1 MYIAEMQQKIQK
13 KFFDSEIMAFEIVAE
28 NSGYC
33 CRNTCH
39 QQLMREKT
47 VLRFHIRLMVT
58 FSNSIYLELK
68 RKEGNSGA
76 ALISAAFGT
85 R

>member
-1 MYIAEMQQKIQK
+1 
-13 KFFDSEIMAFEIVAE
+13 
-28 NSGYC
+28 
-33 CRNTCH
+33 
-39 QQLMREKT
+39 MREQT
-47 VLRFHIRLMVT
+47 VLTFHVRLRVT
-58 FSNSIYLELK
+58 FFNLIYRELK